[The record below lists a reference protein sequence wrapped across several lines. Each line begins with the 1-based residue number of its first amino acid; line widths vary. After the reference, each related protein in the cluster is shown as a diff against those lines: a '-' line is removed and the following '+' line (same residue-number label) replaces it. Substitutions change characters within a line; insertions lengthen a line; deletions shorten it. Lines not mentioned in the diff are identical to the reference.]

1 MKTITTL
8 RFNIKST
15 SANAK
20 EAYETLKSKNLNT
33 SFRSGFNNLKSAW
46 LCVDVEQDS
55 KEHEVANKY
64 LFDENFNKS
73 K

>member
-1 MKTITTL
+1 MEKTIK
-8 RFNIKST
+8 FNIKST
-15 SANAK
+15 SQNAK
-20 EAYETLKSKNLNT
+20 EAYDLLKSENLNP

-55 KEHEVANKY
+55 TEHTIAKKY